1 MIIIA
6 NDNCEKWTDEKSSW
20 VGVSFCANLHSRRIR
35 WSSSWN
41 NAKTS
46 QGYSSRLPTDSI
58 TVLIQE
64 KAAWEA
70 QQPTVD
76 PYREMT
82 EQEEEIQRRKDQ
94 RMDEHRDYVRRGD
107 GNRKNMG

>member
-1 MIIIA
+1 MI
-6 NDNCEKWTDEKSSW
+6 
-20 VGVSFCANLHSRRIR
+20 LLQRIY
-35 WSSSWN
+35 N
-41 NAKTS
+41 FYYN
-46 QGYSSRLPTDSI
+46 
-58 TVLIQE
+58 E

-82 EQEEEIQRRKDQ
+82 ETEEEIQRRKDQ
-94 RMDEHRDYVRRGD
+94 RMDEHRDHVRRGD

>member
-1 MIIIA
+1 MI
-6 NDNCEKWTDEKSSW
+6 
-20 VGVSFCANLHSRRIR
+20 LLQRIYDFYF
-35 WSSSWN
+35 
-41 NAKTS
+41 K
-46 QGYSSRLPTDSI
+46 
-58 TVLIQE
+58 E

-82 EQEEEIQRRKDQ
+82 EEEEEIQRRKDQ

>member
-1 MIIIA
+1 MII
-6 NDNCEKWTDEKSSW
+6 
-20 VGVSFCANLHSRRIR
+20 
-35 WSSSWN
+35 
-41 NAKTS
+41 AKNE
-46 QGYSSRLPTDSI
+46 QMKKVLGLGYPSAPI
-58 TVLIQE
+58 YTVEEFGDRQVEIMQKQAKVIHRYMNESKFILLQE

-82 EQEEEIQRRKDQ
+82 EAEEEIQRRKDQ

>member
-1 MIIIA
+1 M
-6 NDNCEKWTDEKSSW
+6 
-20 VGVSFCANLHSRRIR
+20 
-35 WSSSWN
+35 
-41 NAKTS
+41 
-46 QGYSSRLPTDSI
+46 
-58 TVLIQE
+58 QE

-82 EQEEEIQRRKDQ
+82 EAEEEIQRRKDQ